1 MSNISSKR
9 TPPINHQGPDHS
21 APYPVSRMAPAIELV
36 DLAKEIAQADTQLA
50 NRASAKLDM
59 IAAQIRALQE
69 AARQVLEQT
78 RHDQQ
83 LHRAQCNFKRIPG
96 KIYHLYEKNDGT
108 QLFSMLAPE
117 EWRGQAPYRFL
128 GSFRLENDMSWTPA
142 ERISSGENSHELV
155 QRLLGE

>member
-1 MSNISSKR
+1 MSKELSNR
-9 TPPINHQGPDHS
+9 TPPEKHDGPDHS

-36 DLAKEIAQADTQLA
+36 DLAREIASADAQLA
-50 NRASAKLDM
+50 NRASAKLEV

-83 LHRAQCNFKRIPG
+83 LHRTQCNFKRTPG
-96 KIYHLYEKNDGT
+96 RIYHLYERSDGT
-108 QLFSMLAPE
+108 QLFSLLAPE
-117 EWRGQAPYRFL
+117 EWRDTAPYRFL
-128 GSFRLENDMSWTPA
+128 ASYRLENDMSWTPV
-142 ERISSGENSHELV
+142 EQITNGEAAHALV

>member
-1 MSNISSKR
+1 MSNLPSNR
-9 TPPINHQGPDHS
+9 TPPIKHEGPDHS

-50 NRASAKLDM
+50 NRASAKLDV

-96 KIYHLYEKNDGT
+96 RVYHLYEKSDGT
-108 QLFSMLAPE
+108 HLFSMLAPD
-117 EWRGQAPYRFL
+117 EWRGAAPYRFIA
-128 GSFRLENDMSWTPA
+128 SYRLENDMSWTPA
-142 ERISSGENSHELV
+142 EQHDSGESARALV

>member
-1 MSNISSKR
+1 MNNIPSNR
-9 TPPINHQGPDHS
+9 TPPIKHEGPDHS

-50 NRASAKLDM
+50 NRASAKLDV

-78 RHDQQ
+78 RHDQL

-96 KIYHLYEKNDGT
+96 KIYHLYEKNDGMR
-108 QLFSMLAPE
+108 LFSMLAPD
-117 EWRGQAPYRFL
+117 EWRGTAPYHFL
-128 GSFRLENDMSWTPA
+128 GSYRLENDMSWTPA
-142 ERISSGENSHELV
+142 EQVSSGESARELV

>member
-1 MSNISSKR
+1 
-9 TPPINHQGPDHS
+9 
-21 APYPVSRMAPAIELV
+21 MAPAIELV
-36 DLAKEIAQADTQLA
+36 DLAKEIATADVQLA
-50 NRASAKLDM
+50 NRASAKLDV

-96 KIYHLYEKNDGT
+96 RIYHLYEKSDGVL
-108 QLFSMLAPE
+108 LFSMLAPE
-117 EWRGQAPYRFL
+117 EWRGQPPY
-128 GSFRLENDMSWTPA
+128 SFIASYRLENDMSWTPA
-142 ERISSGENSHELV
+142 EQIDSGAENARELV

>member
-1 MSNISSKR
+1 MKGR
-9 TPPINHQGPDHS
+9 TTAP
-21 APYPVSRMAPAIELV
+21 PYPVSRMAPAIELV

-50 NRASAKLDM
+50 NRASAKLDV

-78 RHDQQ
+78 RHDQL
-83 LHRAQCNFKRIPG
+83 LHRAQCNFKRTPG

-108 QLFSMLAPE
+108 HLFSMLAPD
-117 EWRGQAPYRFL
+117 EWRGQPPYHFL
-128 GSFRLENDMSWTPA
+128 GSYRLENDMSWTPA
-142 ERISSGENSHELV
+142 EQITSGESARELV